1 MAPDEMD
8 RIGREETARRNVDA
22 AENWLRKI
30 IHYELSKS
38 LGPNYLSVEG
48 VIKKELIRQAEEK
61 TRQLGTAVLRPV
73 DTTTFEQAIYL
84 ITHPTLFSDFFRAS
98 LSDAYPLGREQ
109 ALLYLRRLK
118 DIRNDVSHGRG
129 STARQVEQAACYAN
143 DLIDS
148 LKAYFRKIGMDQT
161 YDVPMIVR
169 FIDNRG
175 NESHLQDLS
184 TNVHLRILD
193 LRPSGRADLY
203 PGDVLVAEVE
213 VDQSYD
219 ESEYHLFWR
228 VTGSSRAQERKARF
242 QLENRHVSE
251 QFELIFDVVSKRD
264 WHRQSGVDDRL
275 TLLYRV
281 LPPRS

>member
-1 MAPDEMD
+1 M
-8 RIGREETARRNVDA
+8 G
-22 AENWLRKI
+22 
-30 IHYELSKS
+30 
-38 LGPNYLSVEG
+38 
-48 VIKKELIRQAEEK
+48 
-61 TRQLGTAVLRPV
+61 
-73 DTTTFEQAIYL
+73 
-84 ITHPTLFSDFFRAS
+84 
-98 LSDAYPLGREQ
+98 
-109 ALLYLRRLK
+109 
-118 DIRNDVSHGRG
+118 
-129 STARQVEQAACYAN
+129 
-143 DLIDS
+143 
-148 LKAYFRKIGMDQT
+148 QT

-175 NESHLQDLS
+175 NESHLEGLS

-203 PGDVLVAEVE
+203 PGDILVAEVE

-228 VTGSSRAQERKARF
+228 VTGSQRTQERRARF

-251 QFELIFDVVSKRD
+251 QFELGFDVVSKRD

-281 LPPRS
+281 LPPRG